1 VNINNIDSKSQVL
14 HEMTKIGMLT
24 IGQTPRGD
32 ILPPLKEILG
42 PSHEILEAGALDGMT
57 KEEIKRI
64 EFRPDDYLLVSRLR
78 DGTETMIH
86 KRLILP
92 LLQKRIH
99 ELEANGVRLIVI
111 MCTGKFP
118 HFESKGLVVTPQE
131 ILKGVLGATLKQGKL
146 AVVYPAKEQIHK
158 AAPEFGRDGVTV
170 YADHLSPYEGEDDI
184 EKLAWR
190 LKKNNSD
197 LIFLNCFGFS
207 SKVKKVIAEITG
219 KPIIHSNV
227 IVARVLKEL
236 AD

>member
-1 VNINNIDSKSQVL
+1 
-14 HEMTKIGMLT
+14 MTKIGMLT
-24 IGQTPRGD
+24 IGQSPRED

-42 PSHEILEAGALDGMT
+42 PGHEILEAGALDGMT
-57 KEEIKRI
+57 REEIKNI

-99 ELEANGVRLIVI
+99 KLEEKGATITVI

-131 ILKGVLGATLKQGKL
+131 ILKGVLGAALKKGKL
-146 AVVYPAKEQIHK
+146 AVVYPAKEQTHK
-158 AAPEFGRDGVTV
+158 AAPEFGSADVNV
-170 YADHLSPYEGEDDI
+170 YADHLSPYEGDDDV
-184 EKLAWR
+184 EKLAQR
-190 LKKNNSD
+190 LKGESPD

-207 SKVKKVIAEITG
+207 SEVKETVAKTTG
-219 KPIIHSNV
+219 KPIVHSNV
-227 IVARVLKEL
+227 VIARILKEL